1 MNGWALLALLLVLA
15 AIGAA
20 IGAAIWRAGQ
30 RAEKSKQL
38 EAQTNDLLEAAD
50 IRDRLRRDDD
60 FAKRVRGRFTR

>member
-1 MNGWALLALLLVLA
+1 MNAWALLALLLVLA

-20 IGAAIWRAGQ
+20 IWRAGQ
-30 RAEKSKQL
+30 RAEESKQL